1 VYTQFPIAG
10 DEASDH
16 LHGLTD
22 TSPGNVAFTC
32 NQAFTDC
39 DEEFTEAEALE
50 EILGKPI
57 TATYI
62 GKELPQTP
70 HLPQQIVR
78 TADWRMWYDC
88 PREDIRIFD
97 WGSAFSLSERP
108 TFVSQPDDLS
118 PETIFA
124 GSFDY
129 RHDLWKAGSVVCVY
143 SEFDSK

>member
-1 VYTQFPIAG
+1 MAG
-10 DEASDH
+10 YGDSGNLLNELADI
-16 LHGLTD
+16 
-22 TSPGNVAFTC
+22 SPGNVAFTC

-39 DEEFTEAEALE
+39 DEESTEAEALE
-50 EILGKPI
+50 QILGKPI

-88 PREDIRIFD
+88 PREDLRIFD
-97 WGSAFSLSERP
+97 WGSAFSLTERP
-108 TFVSQPDDLS
+108 TFVSQPDDLRS
-118 PETIFA
+118 PETIFV

-143 SEFDSK
+143 S